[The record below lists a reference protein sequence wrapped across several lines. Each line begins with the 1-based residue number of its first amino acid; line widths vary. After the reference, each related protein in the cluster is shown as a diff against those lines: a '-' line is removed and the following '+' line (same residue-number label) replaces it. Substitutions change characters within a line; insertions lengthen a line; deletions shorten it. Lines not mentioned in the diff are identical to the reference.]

1 MLLSGV
7 LAHKARAIRPMKRRS
22 AASARTKSGNGRSL
36 PRTAD
41 EPTPDLTQSPNDP
54 RASSND
60 AACRKCSPMN
70 AKPELDEIQ
79 KNVLSRLRK
88 IEGQIRGIQN
98 MVSDGKEC
106 EDILIQVRA
115 ER

>member
-1 MLLSGV
+1 M
-7 LAHKARAIRPMKRRS
+7 I
-22 AASARTKSGNGRSL
+22 
-36 PRTAD
+36 
-41 EPTPDLTQSPNDP
+41 
-54 RASSND
+54 
-60 AACRKCSPMN
+60 

-98 MVSDGKEC
+98 MVQDSKEC

-115 ER
+115 VRSALKSTTSLILKRYVSTCYARVQEQGDTPETRQKMEKTIQVLTNFIDG

>member
-1 MLLSGV
+1 
-7 LAHKARAIRPMKRRS
+7 
-22 AASARTKSGNGRSL
+22 
-36 PRTAD
+36 
-41 EPTPDLTQSPNDP
+41 
-54 RASSND
+54 
-60 AACRKCSPMN
+60 MN

-98 MVSDGKEC
+98 MVQESKEC

-115 ER
+115 VRSALKSTTSLILKRYVATCYARVQEQGDTPETRQKMEKTIQVLTNFIDG

>member
-1 MLLSGV
+1 M
-7 LAHKARAIRPMKRRS
+7 I
-22 AASARTKSGNGRSL
+22 
-36 PRTAD
+36 
-41 EPTPDLTQSPNDP
+41 
-54 RASSND
+54 
-60 AACRKCSPMN
+60 

-98 MVSDGKEC
+98 MVQDSKEC

-115 ER
+115 VRSALKSTTSLILKRYVSTCYTRAQEQGDTPETRQKMEKTIQVLTNFIDG

>member
-1 MLLSGV
+1 
-7 LAHKARAIRPMKRRS
+7 
-22 AASARTKSGNGRSL
+22 
-36 PRTAD
+36 
-41 EPTPDLTQSPNDP
+41 
-54 RASSND
+54 
-60 AACRKCSPMN
+60 MN

-115 ER
+115 VRSALKSTTSLILKRYVSTCYDKTMEGCDPAEAKRRMDKTLQVLTNFIDG

>member
-1 MLLSGV
+1 MS
-7 LAHKARAIRPMKRRS
+7 
-22 AASARTKSGNGRSL
+22 
-36 PRTAD
+36 
-41 EPTPDLTQSPNDP
+41 
-54 RASSND
+54 
-60 AACRKCSPMN
+60 

-88 IEGQIRGIQN
+88 IEGQVRGIQN

-115 ER
+115 VRSALKSTTSLILKRYVSTCYDKTMEGGDPAEAKRKMDKTLQVLTNFIDG